1 MSARPRGR
9 DGPGSRLGYAT
20 KGLPTLLS
28 TNRTNS
34 RVRFL
39 RYKQERRDKTATPDP
54 RKVKP
59 PGSVGQDR
67 SIPRLLREL
76 WNVLRGHRWA
86 ISGSLALLSFGTLLK
101 LIPPAATKFVIDYV
115 LLAKPLP
122 AGLHSSIVEA
132 LTPRARLTLLVL
144 LVMVVSVLGVFVG
157 LWSRWIATRTTKRV
171 QVEMRRRAFAHGA
184 RLPLHR
190 VYGLKSGGA
199 TSLLREDAG
208 GIGELIFSM
217 LYNPWRALIQFA
229 GGLVVLA
236 WVDWRLLMLAV
247 AMVPIVYALNRFWEK
262 RIRPLYR
269 DIRTRRQDIDA
280 TTTEAF
286 GGMRVVR
293 AFGRQ
298 RRETSRFVGENHV
311 MARQELFVWWWTRI
325 IEIFWEIALPLAS
338 GLLLLYGGQQV
349 LDGKI
354 SLGDLMMF
362 LVYLAMLLEPL
373 AVLATSVTQFQSQLA
388 GFDRVLDLLNEPQ
401 EMAASPG
408 TIRVRKAEVSG
419 RIALDGVSFTYPGS
433 DRPVLREINLEVEPG
448 ETIALVGRSGS
459 GKTTLTN
466 LIARFFDPTVGLIR
480 LDGLDLRTIEVESYR
495 HCLGIVEQDVF
506 LFDGTVA
513 ENIAYAD
520 RMATPESIIRAA
532 QVANAAEFIDALPHG
547 YDTVIG
553 ERGVRLSGGQRQR
566 LAIARAVLANPRIFI
581 MDEATSNLDSESER
595 LIQQSLATLLQGRTS
610 FVIAHRLSTI
620 QDADRILVM
629 DDGRIIEVGTHDELM
644 AGSGRYRDMVELQRM
659 ETGV

>member
-1 MSARPRGR
+1 VR
-9 DGPGSRLGYAT
+9 DGPGSRLGYAPE
-20 KGLPTLLS
+20 GLPTLLS

-39 RYKQERRDKTATPDP
+39 RYKQERRDKTAAPDP

-86 ISGSLALLSFGTLLK
+86 ISASLALLSFGTLLK
-101 LIPPAATKFVIDYV
+101 LIPPAATKLVIDYV

-122 AGLHSSIVEA
+122 ASLPSNIVEA
-132 LTPRARLTLLVL
+132 LTPRARLTILVL
-144 LVMVVSVLGVFVG
+144 LVMVVSLLGVFIG
-157 LWSRWIATRTTKRV
+157 LCSRWLATRTTKRV
-171 QVEMRRRAFAHGA
+171 QVEMRRRAFAHAA

-247 AMVPIVYALNRFWEK
+247 AMVPAVYALNRFWEK

-311 MARQELFVWWWTRI
+311 MARQELYVWWWTRI
-325 IEIFWEIALPLAS
+325 IEIFWEIALPVAS

-373 AVLATSVTQFQSQLA
+373 AVLATSVTQFQSQLT

-408 TIRVRKAEVSG
+408 TIRVRKAEVTG
-419 RIALDGVSFTYPGS
+419 RLALSGVSFTYPGS
-433 DRPVLREINLEVEPG
+433 DRPVLRDIDLVVEPG

-466 LIARFFDPTVGLIR
+466 LIARFFDPTVGMLR
-480 LDGLDLRTIEVESYR
+480 LDGIDLRTIEVESYR
-495 HCLGIVEQDVF
+495 RCLGIVEQDVF

-566 LAIARAVLANPRIFI
+566 LAIARAVLADPRIFI

-595 LIQQSLATLLQGRTS
+595 LIQQSLATLLHGRTS

-629 DDGRIIEVGTHDELM
+629 DDGRIIEIGTHDELM

>member
-1 MSARPRGR
+1 MLTPHRS
-9 DGPGSRLGYAT
+9 
-20 KGLPTLLS
+20 
-28 TNRTNS
+28 NS
-34 RVRFL
+34 RVRFTK
-39 RYKQERRDKTATPDP
+39 YKQSRREGKDATDP
-54 RKVKP
+54 RKAKP
-59 PGSVGQDR
+59 PGSAGQDR

-76 WNVLRGHRWA
+76 WKVLKGHRVA
-86 ISGSLALLSFGTLLK
+86 ITGAMALLSVGTLLK
-101 LIPPAATKFVIDYV
+101 LIPPAATKLVIDYV
-115 LLAKPLP
+115 LLARPLP
-122 AGLHSSIVEA
+122 AYLSGSVA
-132 LTPRARLTLLVL
+132 GTLTPRGRLLALVGV
-144 LVMVVSVLGVFVG
+144 VMVVSLLGVFIG

-171 QVEMRRRAFAHGA
+171 QLEMRRRAFAHAA

-208 GIGELIFSM
+208 GVGELVFNL
-217 LYNPWRALIQFA
+217 LYNPWRAIIQFA

-236 WVDWRLLMLAV
+236 WVDWRLLVLSV
-247 AMVPIVYALNRFWEK
+247 GVLPVVYAINRFWEK

-298 RRETSRFVGENHV
+298 RRETARFVGENDL
-311 MARQELFVWWWTRI
+311 MARQELYVWWWTRT
-325 IEIFWEIALPLAS
+325 IEIFWEMVLPLAS
-338 GLLLLYGGQQV
+338 GLLLLYGGIEV
-349 LDGKI
+349 LNGRL

-373 AVLATSVTQFQSQLA
+373 AVLATSVTQFQSNLA
-388 GFDRVLDLLNEPQ
+388 GFDRVLDLLAEPQ
-401 EMAASPG
+401 EMAANRGS
-408 TIRVRKAEVSG
+408 IRVLKREVVG
-419 RIALDGVSFTYPGS
+419 RLTLRNVGFTYPGS
-433 DRPVLREINLEVEPG
+433 DKAVLRAIDLEVEPG

-466 LIARFFDPTVGLIR
+466 LIARFYDPTVGTIG
-480 LDGLDLRTIEVESYR
+480 LDGVDLKTIEVESFR
-495 HCLGIVEQDVF
+495 RCLGIVEQDVF

-520 RMATPESIIRAA
+520 RQATPQEIARAA
-532 QVANAAEFIDALPHG
+532 RIANAAGFIEALPDG
-547 YDTVIG
+547 YDTIIG

-566 LAIARAVLANPRIFI
+566 LAIARAVLADPRIFI

-595 LIQQSLATLLQGRTS
+595 LIQQSLATLLEGRTS

-629 DDGRIIEVGTHDELM
+629 DDGMIVEIGTHGELM
-644 AGSGRYRDMVELQRM
+644 ASSGRYRDMVELQRM